1 MKIYRLKRGYNMLD
15 IQLIFKIAGVSILV
29 IILDKILKSSGKDD
43 YAVVTNL
50 AGIVV
55 ILMMVINLINK
66 LFNAVKTMFQ
76 I

>member
-1 MKIYRLKRGYNMLD
+1 MD

>member
-1 MKIYRLKRGYNMLD
+1 MLD